1 MGTYLNPSNRGFHQA
16 VNSRIYIDKTPMI
29 EILNSRLFTEE
40 KCISVS
46 HARRFGKSQAADMI
60 EAYYSRGC
68 DSRELFSTL
77 EISKSPDFEK
87 HLNKYNVLHL
97 DISSF
102 ADDYSDDLV
111 KQIKKHIFDE
121 LREKYPDVDY
131 KKSTASVLQQIY
143 CSSEEKYSFVIIID
157 EWDCVVRNFSDKPEL
172 VHEYL
177 QFLHSLFKSKES
189 KEFLALGYI
198 TGILPIKKIKDESAL
213 NNFDEYTMTDSGELT
228 KYFGFTENEVKE
240 LCCKYDM
247 NFDSVR
253 AWYNGYLID
262 GMHMYNPNSVSQ
274 AMRKHK
280 IKSYWKDT
288 SAFDTINQFIN
299 LNFDGLK
306 EDVITMLSGGKVD
319 VNTNTFKNDLS
330 VIGTKNEALTAL
342 IHLGYLGYDAERNKA
357 YIPNYEV
364 ATAFQSALET
374 GKWTE
379 IAAAIS
385 ECDKLLWATIDGEAE
400 KVAELLELS
409 HETYTSVLKYNNEN
423 ALSCAI
429 TMAYFTAPAYYNVI
443 RELPSGKG
451 FADIAM
457 IPRPDSGNKPPMII
471 ELKYDKDAD
480 TAIKQIKEKRYDGS
494 LRGYSDVLLV
504 GVNYDVESKKHE
516 CIIEK
521 FNME

>member
-1 MGTYLNPSNRGFHQA
+1 
-16 VNSRIYIDKTPMI
+16 
-29 EILNSRLFTEE
+29 
-40 KCISVS
+40 
-46 HARRFGKSQAADMI
+46 
-60 EAYYSRGC
+60 
-68 DSRELFSTL
+68 
-77 EISKSPDFEK
+77 
-87 HLNKYNVLHL
+87 
-97 DISSF
+97 
-102 ADDYSDDLV
+102 
-111 KQIKKHIFDE
+111 
-121 LREKYPDVDY
+121 
-131 KKSTASVLQQIY
+131 
-143 CSSEEKYSFVIIID
+143 
-157 EWDCVVRNFSDKPEL
+157 
-172 VHEYL
+172 
-177 QFLHSLFKSKES
+177 
-189 KEFLALGYI
+189 
-198 TGILPIKKIKDESAL
+198 
-213 NNFDEYTMTDSGELT
+213 
-228 KYFGFTENEVKE
+228 
-240 LCCKYDM
+240 
-247 NFDSVR
+247 
-253 AWYNGYLID
+253 
-262 GMHMYNPNSVSQ
+262 
-274 AMRKHK
+274 MRKHK

-342 IHLGYLGYDAERNKA
+342 IHLGYLGYDSERNKA

-457 IPRPDSGNKPPMII
+457 IPRPDSGNKP
-471 ELKYDKDAD
+471 
-480 TAIKQIKEKRYDGS
+480 
-494 LRGYSDVLLV
+494 
-504 GVNYDVESKKHE
+504 
-516 CIIEK
+516 
-521 FNME
+521 